1 MNDRPQPK
9 QKNLIKPPS
18 EKKLRWIR
26 LNQKFAKAFE
36 DAGYPDL
43 AQKLHDCE
51 TTNALVC
58 CSNCGKHW
66 YVLNRCRQRVC
77 VMCSFR
83 VAQERKEFLCYMTKN
98 MPHPK
103 LITLTQRA
111 WKGPPKEGIK
121 RIRLAFNKLR
131 RTKLFQTVRGG
142 AYIIEVIPKPG
153 YWHIHM
159 HILVDAPFIPY
170 RRLFSEW
177 KKILGEKAPQVDV
190 RAASDKHAR
199 EYIAK
204 DASKNIVYYV
214 KPEMVVA
221 WYEATKGLR
230 LFATFGTWFNV
241 KIAEQLEFDAWE
253 KVKPV
258 CPFCGSAN
266 TCFYARDGPWVMGW
280 DLWKEVWEPVL
291 EDVPEKIPISIPGV
305 THETEDYSFVRK
317 IV

>member
-1 MNDRPQPK
+1 MTNT
-9 QKNLIKPPS
+9 KPINPPTN
-18 EKKLRWIR
+18 KKLGWIR
-26 LNQKFAKAFE
+26 LNQRFAHEFE
-36 DAGYPDL
+36 KAGYTDL

-77 VMCSFR
+77 VLCSFR
-83 VAQERKEFLCYMTKN
+83 VAQERKEYLSMMTKD
-98 MPHPK
+98 MQHPK

-111 WKGPPKEGIK
+111 WKSPPKDGIK
-121 RIRLAFNKLR
+121 RIRTAFNKLR
-131 RTKLFQTVRGG
+131 RTKLFKAVRGG

-159 HILVDAPFIPY
+159 HILLDSPY
-170 RRLFSEW
+170 LAYQRLFSEW
-177 KKILGEKAPQVDV
+177 KKILGEKAPQVDI
-190 RAASDKHAR
+190 RSASDKRAR
-199 EYIAK
+199 EYLAK

-230 LFATFGTWFNV
+230 LFATFGTWYHV
-241 KIAEQLEFDAWE
+241 KIAEQLELSAWE

-258 CPFCGSAN
+258 CPFCGAEH
-266 TCFYARDGPWVMGW
+266 TTFFARDGPWIIGW
-280 DLWKEVWEPVL
+280 ELWKQVWEPVL
-291 EDVPEKIPISIPGV
+291 ADVPELIPLDVDGV
-305 THETEDYSFVRK
+305 THIKEDYSWIDK
-317 IV
+317 IA